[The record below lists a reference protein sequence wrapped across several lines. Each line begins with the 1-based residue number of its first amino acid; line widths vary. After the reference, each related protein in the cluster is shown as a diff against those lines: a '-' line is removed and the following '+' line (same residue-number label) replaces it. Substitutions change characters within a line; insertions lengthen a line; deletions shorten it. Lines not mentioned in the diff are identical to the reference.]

1 MNAAAHNTPLPV
13 DIFLQVILDASIRT
27 VEPKPRVIN
36 LIQGE
41 DWHAPIMA
49 YLCHYYEPDS
59 IIEHTR
65 VQ

>member
-41 DWHAPIMA
+41 D
-49 YLCHYYEPDS
+49 
-59 IIEHTR
+59 
-65 VQ
+65 